1 MLARV
6 LKKSAAAGVAVPF
19 SVASLDGS
27 PDAAPADGPQQ
38 WIVPEIAPIE
48 PPFTI
53 EHEEPHYEIAENLSV
68 DQMLDMARAEAERI
82 IAQAEE
88 HAAII
93 EQVASDKAVNKA
105 KEELAAETAAKFDE
119 LRSSYA
125 KSVAELAAAREQFSA
140 GVERELVELAL
151 QIAKK
156 VVAREVSIDREIAL
170 TLVKVSLGKLHN
182 RAVAEIHLNPEDYTY
197 VKNHLDKLDYRGQI
211 ELIEDKSI
219 GIGGCLVH
227 TETGDIDAR
236 IESQFD
242 EISHGLLT

>member
-1 MLARV
+1 V
-6 LKKSAAAGVAVPF
+6 LKKSAAAGVVVPF
-19 SVASLDGS
+19 SVATLDGM
-27 PDAAPADGPQQ
+27 PDSVPLSGPQQ
-38 WIVPEIAPIE
+38 WVVPELEPIE
-48 PPFTI
+48 PPFAVI
-53 EHEEPHYEIAENLSV
+53 DEPHFEIAENLSV

-93 EQVASDKAVNKA
+93 EQVSSDKAVNTA
-105 KEELAAETAAKFDE
+105 KMQLEAEHAAKFDE
-119 LRSSYA
+119 LRAEYA
-125 KSVAELAAAREQFSA
+125 ASIAELAAARERFTA
-140 GVERELVELAL
+140 GVEAELVQLAL

-156 VVAREVSIDREIAL
+156 VVAREVSIDRDIAL

-182 RAVAEIHLNPEDYTY
+182 RSVAEIHLNPDDYAY

-211 ELIEDKSI
+211 ELVEDKSI
-219 GIGGCLVH
+219 SPGGCLVH

-242 EISHGLLT
+242 EISHGLLN